1 MLRCCYAVVIA
12 LLLVGCRTKEEVATA
27 ELDMTS
33 WQTHLESRVDSMV
46 RTMVWT
52 FDSLVITELAPDAP
66 ASTPA
71 TAKRQ
76 ISAKRATVSVEQEQ
90 VRTEVAETLRKDS
103 IRAEESHEVSP
114 PPSSSGSSMGALFI
128 VVFLI
133 IFFICLSRK

>member
-1 MLRCCYAVVIA
+1 MVLLFASCRAKQEVV
-12 LLLVGCRTKEEVATA
+12 TS
-27 ELDMTS
+27 ELEMTT
-33 WQTHLESRVDSMV
+33 WQSRLEARVDSMV
-46 RTMVWT
+46 RTMVWE

-76 ISAKRATVSVEQEQ
+76 LSAKRATVSVEQEQ

-114 PPSSSGSSMGALFI
+114 PPSSSGSSMGPLFI